1 MNRQFTFL
9 TIVFLLLLKASYG
22 QQNPK
27 DSCDINI
34 YSWFEPAC
42 RLDTCMHVNWLV
54 SYGDKCGIYKVLYKI
69 YNPTKTKVIYKSN
82 KIWSGKTGKP
92 FPLEFHKPDYYPY
105 EIRFYTNDKKTIVK
119 TGKVYLHIW

>member
-9 TIVFLLLLKASYG
+9 TIVFILLIKVGYG
-22 QQNPK
+22 QQHTK
-27 DSCDINI
+27 DSCDIKI

-42 RLDTCMHVNWLV
+42 RVDTCMNVNWLI

-82 KIWSGKTGKP
+82 KIWDGKTNN
-92 FPLEFHKPDYYPY
+92 PLGYYKADYYPY
-105 EIRFYTNDKKTIVK
+105 EITFYTKDKKTIMK